1 VKIDI
6 DKNGFVLTNPK
17 IKTAYEVDAA
27 KMQEVRGM
35 IAQSL
40 APSLT
45 TQQWADLNPKIMNHQ
60 GFSLLPDWEQI
71 SYKKK
76 YGEKYEQIIKQLDEG
91 M

>member
-45 TQQWADLNPKIMNHQ
+45 DETDLLYQ
-60 GFSLLPDWEQI
+60 VEC
-71 SYKKK
+71 
-76 YGEKYEQIIKQLDEG
+76 
-91 M
+91 